1 MKPQAAQIE
10 NWHKRHALMLGSQLP
25 DNAADANAV
34 IQALQSLVDTWMHPE
49 RDHPAPSKVIALVR
63 DKD

>member
-1 MKPQAAQIE
+1 MKPQAVE

-34 IQALQSLVDTWMHPE
+34 IQALQSLVDTWMHPAE
-49 RDHPAPSKVIALVR
+49 TPAPSKVFSLVR

>member
-1 MKPQAAQIE
+1 MKPQAVE

-34 IQALQSLVDTWMHPE
+34 IQALQSLVDTWMHVAPE
-49 RDHPAPSKVIALVR
+49 SVAGRVITLVR
-63 DKD
+63 ERE

>member
-1 MKPQAAQIE
+1 MKE
-10 NWHKRHALMLGSQLP
+10 VLMEHLPSRRLP